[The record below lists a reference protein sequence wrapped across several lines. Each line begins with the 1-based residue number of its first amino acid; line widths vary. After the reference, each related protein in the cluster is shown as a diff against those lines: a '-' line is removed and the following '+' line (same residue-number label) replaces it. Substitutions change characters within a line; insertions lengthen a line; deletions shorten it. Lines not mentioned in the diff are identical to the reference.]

1 MGPCSAR
8 CREILCYNRTR
19 PCGVVSHP
27 CGSGGTG
34 RHTILRGWRR
44 KAWGF
49 KSPLPHQVSKSVY
62 ESPTDC
68 YGPLRQ
74 GWAVGR
80 PINGPC
86 AEELCLASPA
96 VVPCSVAI
104 GASGAHERNSVPS
117 IGDPHDETCASAT
130 RARVI
135 GCFVPHDVMHWL
147 QEPKPMPKDIAAPH
161 DSACGGNRY
170 RQFDL

>member
-49 KSPLPHQVSKSVY
+49 KSPLPHQVSNQLRVP
-62 ESPTDC
+62 ESL
-68 YGPLRQ
+68 LRYVKT
-74 GWAVGR
+74 GLGRGSPHHGAVRRGR
-80 PINGPC
+80 
-86 AEELCLASPA
+86 LCLASPA
-96 VVPCSVAI
+96 VVSSSVAI
-104 GASGAHERNSVPS
+104 GASDAHERNSVPS

-135 GCFVPHDVMHWL
+135 GCFVPHYIVHWQ
-147 QEPKPMPKDIAAPH
+147 QELKPMPKDIAAPH
-161 DSACGGNRY
+161 NSACGCDRY